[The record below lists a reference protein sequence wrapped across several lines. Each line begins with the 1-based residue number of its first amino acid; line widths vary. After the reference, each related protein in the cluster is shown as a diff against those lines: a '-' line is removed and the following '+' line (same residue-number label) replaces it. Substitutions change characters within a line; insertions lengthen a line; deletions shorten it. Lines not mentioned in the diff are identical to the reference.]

1 MKGLSYAQLVYVCLC
16 LTFRERSHW
25 ENIIWPTCF
34 LKEILILKV
43 PTLYLRLLY
52 RNMMYNSHVR
62 QRSWWKKILK
72 KKIIKKQKLCWT
84 KSWSKKIMRNIH
96 MKNEIMIKKYP
107 RFIKNNGNVY
117 VLWCDTYSLDMR
129 DVLNQKK
136 LLIFFLKKIF

>member
-1 MKGLSYAQLVYVCLC
+1 
-16 LTFRERSHW
+16 
-25 ENIIWPTCF
+25 
-34 LKEILILKV
+34 
-43 PTLYLRLLY
+43 
-52 RNMMYNSHVR
+52 
-62 QRSWWKKILK
+62 
-72 KKIIKKQKLCWT
+72 
-84 KSWSKKIMRNIH
+84 